1 MFLPMSV
8 TVVTGTVDWGLGLA
22 EPLADG
28 WIAGKPVSFCFEHAV
43 PTEARARIRASAV
56 NVRRMWFP
64 LQDAATTARS
74 VVVLTTAETRANRP
88 RFRVKWLPVEHPDG
102 SLKRMDERE
111 RDLHEAVER
120 SGEMMLMVLGQEIPD
135 PDLVGKQTVWD
146 FDHHFTPGL
155 VKYRKS
161 VTEAG
166 DFAAL
171 EWTGEGSIVRD
182 LLGREWIDCLGG
194 YGIYDLGIRNPEVA
208 AVRAQLDR
216 NPM

>member
-74 VVVLTTAETRANRP
+74 VVVLTTARNA
-88 RFRVKWLPVEHPDG
+88 
-102 SLKRMDERE
+102 
-111 RDLHEAVER
+111 
-120 SGEMMLMVLGQEIPD
+120 
-135 PDLVGKQTVWD
+135 
-146 FDHHFTPGL
+146 
-155 VKYRKS
+155 RKS
-161 VTEAG
+161 AP
-166 DFAAL
+166 F
-171 EWTGEGSIVRD
+171 SR
-182 LLGREWIDCLGG
+182 
-194 YGIYDLGIRNPEVA
+194 EVA
-208 AVRAQLDR
+208 AGRASR
-216 NPM
+216 W